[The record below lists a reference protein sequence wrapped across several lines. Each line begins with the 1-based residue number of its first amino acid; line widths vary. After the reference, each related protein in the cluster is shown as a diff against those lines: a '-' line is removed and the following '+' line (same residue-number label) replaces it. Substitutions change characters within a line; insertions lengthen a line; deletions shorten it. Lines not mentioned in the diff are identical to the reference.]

1 MENPLHEDFL
11 KKEEEKERWIEY
23 WAVLRNSVLYFYD
36 EQTDICHEYC
46 DKIELTPDAKCFT
59 VRRKTYSH
67 RFKLITDE
75 GAWLLKCHTN
85 IQRHRWMH
93 AIELAVR
100 QLSSE
105 TTEIDLAVGV
115 PRRPYSHCYEK
126 DLLGRRDQREARKGE
141 AAATACESNNN
152 STLEELS
159 MNLKLEQRENKS
171 FSKTRASRK
180 NFKAEKPRQF
190 KDKHKNF
197 AFETLQCENSTNSDL
212 GIPVENLGFSDDETS
227 TESKEKTYSGSDIP
241 VAKLI
246 QVEPK

>member
-36 EQTDICHEYC
+36 EQTDIWHDYC

-67 RFKLITDE
+67 RFKLITGE
-75 GAWLLKCHTN
+75 GTWLLKCHTN

-100 QLSSE
+100 EISSE
-105 TTEIDLAVGV
+105 TTEIDSAIGV
-115 PRRPYSHCYEK
+115 PRGPYSRYYEK
-126 DLLGRRDQREARKGE
+126 DLLGRRFRREARKRD
-141 AAATACESNNN
+141 AAATVCESNSNM
-152 STLEELS
+152 LEELS
-159 MNLKLEQRENKS
+159 MNRKLEQRENVS
-171 FSKTRASRK
+171 FSKARASRK
-180 NFKAEKPRQF
+180 NFKVEKPRQF
-190 KDKHKNF
+190 KDKHKNV
-197 AFETLQCENSTNSDL
+197 AFETLECENSTNSDV
-212 GIPVENLGFSDDETS
+212 GIPVENLGFSDDEIS
-227 TESKEKTYSGSDIP
+227 TESKEKICGGSDTP